1 MDPHENISLDIS
13 KLMQTRCQTVTAG
26 TEAKQADLIWV
37 FVEELYELLVEDAAA
52 SGVSHR

>member
-1 MDPHENISLDIS
+1 MEKGRLEISLSECGNQEIS
-13 KLMQTRCQTVTAG
+13 HNFSK
-26 TEAKQADLIWV
+26 AKRADLIWV

>member
-1 MDPHENISLDIS
+1 MNIFLYKPDVR
-13 KLMQTRCQTVTAG
+13 QVTAG
-26 TEAKQADLIWV
+26 TKAKRADLIRV

>member
-1 MDPHENISLDIS
+1 MNIFLYKLDVRQII
-13 KLMQTRCQTVTAG
+13 AG

-52 SGVSHR
+52 NGVSHSRAYFQTIL